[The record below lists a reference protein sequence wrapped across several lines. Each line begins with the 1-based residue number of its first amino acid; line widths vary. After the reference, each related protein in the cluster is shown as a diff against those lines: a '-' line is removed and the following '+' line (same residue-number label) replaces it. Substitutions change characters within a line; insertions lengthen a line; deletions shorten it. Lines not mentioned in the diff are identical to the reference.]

1 MIGEMYVKA
10 RRICERLGCDLAM
23 RGLLTFSEA
32 MLASTP
38 RSPAFFEEVGMAA
51 PRPDDTCYM
60 CAVSGWKASLLGRK
74 TGPQHLNGESKR
86 IGVY

>member
-1 MIGEMYVKA
+1 
-10 RRICERLGCDLAM
+10 M
-23 RGLLTFSEA
+23 RGLLIFEA

-60 CAVSGWKASLLGRK
+60 CPVQAGKPRYLDEKLD
-74 TGPQHLNGESKR
+74 PN
-86 IGVY
+86 I